1 MLIVVIVTG
10 CNNSNEAIVV
20 LEKLSEQEIED
31 LQFLKEEEKLARDVY
46 LFSYDLYNTNGEVY
60 NTLNTK
66 CYICHS
72 INSVS
77 HDVIIV
83 PPMAAVKW
91 RYSRSYRTK
100 KSFVEA
106 ITKWT
111 MDPKAENALMPGAVD
126 NFNVMP
132 KQIFV
137 DEEIRKIAA
146 YIYENEL
153 EEPDWYAAHQE
164 EMHGNNMAQGRNRMK
179 RGNF

>member
-77 HDVIIV
+77 HDVIIA

-100 KSFVEA
+100 KSFV
-106 ITKWT
+106 
-111 MDPKAENALMPGAVD
+111 
-126 NFNVMP
+126 
-132 KQIFV
+132 
-137 DEEIRKIAA
+137 
-146 YIYENEL
+146 
-153 EEPDWYAAHQE
+153 
-164 EMHGNNMAQGRNRMK
+164 
-179 RGNF
+179 